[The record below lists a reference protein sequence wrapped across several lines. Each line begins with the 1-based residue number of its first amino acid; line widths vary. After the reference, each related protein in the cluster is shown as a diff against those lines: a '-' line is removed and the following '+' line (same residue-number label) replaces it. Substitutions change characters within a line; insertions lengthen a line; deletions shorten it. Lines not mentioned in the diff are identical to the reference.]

1 MKVRQPMPT
10 FQEWLARRPKATYG
24 LISSALERPIR
35 VPNCP
40 SEVLWEPSVSSVFNK
55 LPKDNYFHGDNT
67 GSNPVGDAKS
77 FQ

>member
-1 MKVRQPMPT
+1 MPT

-24 LISSALERPIR
+24 LISSALERPISG
-35 VPNCP
+35 
-40 SEVLWEPSVSSVFNK
+40 SELSFRGPLGAICNRASSVFNK